1 MASTPAAGG
10 HNASAAAVNHPKMPG
25 DLDDDDELSP
35 PFFLRQSVLS
45 TWLALGSTRHPLPS
59 LNGWLLRGARNALS
73 LPTPDMSA
81 IDGAAGAW
89 PSLMLEAAGLVPVE
103 AWRRLDAF
111 VRAGPLSQSIVSVP
125 LDLGSAYTLPV
136 PKTPV
141 SFDQWRNVCL
151 PFVPLPDAATLPSPN
166 VFTIV
171 SRLARSYRSALALF
185 WRPLELSV
193 ATGAA
198 TATTSEVS
206 AVLEGLPSRVDLCG
220 LMTASLLS
228 GEPHLVIEALRM
240 IEEWSQRMAVT
251 PVTTVSDLATAANSG
266 DGLSRNAFPVEE
278 DSSGASSV
286 SDITASLDSSDF
298 FALPDALALCVV
310 LLPVLYRHAQVSSAS
325 GAKHALSSSAIAFLA
340 SIRAKILAIIGYIP
354 YAAWL
359 SLSGSAHAVFLS
371 LLIDGTHDEAA
382 VVRSAAVKSM
392 GSPALCLAIYD
403 CYRDRDIDLVVLQSM
418 GLPANEPSTVSS
430 AAGRTGSQTL
440 LGRFLACIV
449 PLVGTVSERV
459 VAVRM
464 RVRRHAR
471 VCFLPCHICCFTI
484 MFFFEYLC
492 VSGNVH
498 TGKLRQFAV
507 DDFTTERTTQGSIV

>member
-1 MASTPAAGG
+1 MGDHSILVRALSVCFHISAVLMTVCRSQFKLLQSPAASPPASPRPHQSDAISTPVAG
-10 HNASAAAVNHPKMPG
+10 HRASATGANHPKLPG

-73 LPTPDMSA
+73 LPTPDLSA
-81 IDGAAGAW
+81 MDGAAGVW

-111 VRAGPLSQSIVSVP
+111 VRAGPLSQSIVSPP
-125 LDLGSAYTLPV
+125 LDVGSAHTTSSL
-136 PKTPV
+136 KT
-141 SFDQWRNVCL
+141 SATFDPWRSVCL

-166 VFTIV
+166 VFTIL

-185 WRPLELSV
+185 WRPLDLSV
-193 ATGAA
+193 ASA
-198 TATTSEVS
+198 TEASTFS
-206 AVLEGLPSRVDLCG
+206 EGLPSRIDLCG

-240 IEEWSQRMAVT
+240 IEEWSQRIAAA
-251 PVTTVSDLATAANSG
+251 PTTSVSDLSTASSSG
-266 DGLSRNAFPVEE
+266 DSLSRNAFPIEE
-278 DSSGASSV
+278 DSSGISSV
-286 SDITASLDSSDF
+286 SDITAPLDSSDF
-298 FALPDALALCVV
+298 FALPDTVALCVV
-310 LLPVLYRHAQVSSAS
+310 LMPVLYRHAQVSSAM
-325 GAKHALSSSAIAFLA
+325 GARHVLSSSAIAFLA

-382 VVRSAAVKSM
+382 VVRSASVKSM
-392 GSPALCLAIYD
+392 GSPAVCLALYD
-403 CYRDRDIDLVVLQSM
+403 YYRGRHIDLVVLQSLD
-418 GLPANEPSTVSS
+418 LPPNEPSIASPPAVE
-430 AAGRTGSQTL
+430 TGSQTL
-440 LGRFLACIV
+440 LGRFLACIL
-449 PLVGTVSERV
+449 PLVGSASERV

-464 RVRRHAR
+464 RVRGPF
-471 VCFLPCHICCFTI
+471 VC
-484 MFFFEYLC
+484 
-492 VSGNVH
+492 
-498 TGKLRQFAV
+498 
-507 DDFTTERTTQGSIV
+507 